1 MLKFLD
7 AYNAMKK
14 AGINHMSGYDAD
26 LAIDPEYIR
35 WEDIYKATIE
45 NVIEKQPTKHQ
56 QFIYDYIKSMTSDEE
71 ACLPDRCESNGK
83 CSLDKCYYEEE

>member
-7 AYNAMKK
+7 AYYAMKK
-14 AGINHMSGYDAD
+14 AGINHMSGYNAD

-45 NVIEKQPTKHQ
+45 NVREKQPTKHQ
-56 QFIYDYIKSMTSDEE
+56 QFIYDYIKSMTSDDEDAKPEE
-71 ACLPDRCESNGK
+71 
-83 CSLDKCYYEEE
+83 

>member
-7 AYNAMKK
+7 AYNSMKK
-14 AGINHMSGYDAD
+14 AGISHMSGYNAD

-45 NVIEKQPTKHQ
+45 NMTEERPTKHQ
-56 QFIYDYIKSMTSDEE
+56 QFIYDYIKAMTSDDEDAKPVE
-71 ACLPDRCESNGK
+71 
-83 CSLDKCYYEEE
+83 